1 MKELKVLETEPVGLA
16 GQIKEKATEKIG
28 RMLENVKFS
37 FKHSLLKA
45 GKSMALFSDPAI
57 ALAVVKKDGLALE
70 YMKKTR
76 ITYYDMGDVSDA
88 WAYYD
93 VDEIFSFQDDRE
105 IVLELFPKM
114 TQDLL
119 FKGFFCHDSALSSI
133 CGLFSVSPARSIS
146 MTSTGIR
153 TICMMMPGMALVT
166 APARNSAQ
174 VKLFPDRPAR
184 TRRAMPQTIRPAIMD
199 RIRTR

>member
-105 IVLELFPKM
+105 IVLAAVRNNGLALMYASKDLQGDREVVLAAMRQNPEALKYASRELQNDEEMKQAKERIAKIKRLQKIF
-114 TQDLL
+114 DVE
-119 FKGFFCHDSALSSI
+119 SI
-133 CGLFSVSPARSIS
+133 DRE
-146 MTSTGIR
+146 TKNSTK
-153 TICMMMPGMALVT
+153 
-166 APARNSAQ
+166 S
-174 VKLFPDRPAR
+174 K
-184 TRRAMPQTIRPAIMD
+184 RR
-199 RIRTR
+199 